1 MELARGNLFI
11 QLVFEKP
18 CSFHK
23 SFYFC
28 FNVILLQHLPNII
41 YNVIDLK
48 RMSHNHNTNQVSLSR
63 LIFTIILNLII
74 TAAQIVGG
82 IISGSLALISD
93 AIHNLSDS
101 VSLILA
107 WLAQVLSNKPSTLKS
122 TFGYKRA
129 EILAAFINSI
139 ALIAISAYLIFE
151 AVDRLLHPQPVDAK
165 WMFWLGLLGLLANG
179 ISVIILER
187 EKNKNINIKAAYL
200 HLLGDALTSLA
211 VIVGAVL
218 IWFFNIVWVDAV
230 VTILIGVY
238 LLMHT
243 WKLLKE
249 SVTILMQMT
258 PAEINIPEIEN
269 TLSKIDGLKN
279 VHHIHVWNLTD
290 KLLHFE
296 CHLNLENDLPV
307 SETNVMCDKVRK
319 ILHDEFDIEHV
330 TIQFE
335 YGGEDKTGCEC

>member
-1 MELARGNLFI
+1 MA
-11 QLVFEKP
+11 
-18 CSFHK
+18 
-23 SFYFC
+23 
-28 FNVILLQHLPNII
+28 
-41 YNVIDLK
+41 
-48 RMSHNHNTNQVSLSR
+48 HNHDTNQVSLPK
-63 LIFTIILNLII
+63 LIFTIFLNLII

-101 VSLILA
+101 VSVILA
-107 WLAQVLSNKPSTLKS
+107 WFAQVLSRKPTTLKS

-139 ALIAISAYLIFE
+139 ALIVISIYLIYE
-151 AVDRLLHPQPVDAK
+151 AINRLLHPEPVDPK
-165 WMFWLGLLGLLANG
+165 WMFWLGLLGLVANG
-179 ISVIILER
+179 ISVLILER

-218 IWFFNIVWVDAV
+218 IWLYNIIWVDAL
-230 VTILIGVY
+230 VTILIGIY
-238 LLMHT
+238 LLVHT

-249 SVTILMQMT
+249 SVTILMQMA
-258 PAEINIPEIEN
+258 PADIDIQQIKTRLLQIEV
-269 TLSKIDGLKN
+269 LKN

-296 CHLNLENDLPV
+296 CHLNLENDLLV
-307 SETNVMCDKVRK
+307 SETGSICNQIRK
-319 ILHDEFDIEHV
+319 ILHDEFDVEHV
-330 TIQFE
+330 TLQFE
-335 YGGEDKTGCEC
+335 YGGKNEVGCEC

>member
-1 MELARGNLFI
+1 
-11 QLVFEKP
+11 
-18 CSFHK
+18 
-23 SFYFC
+23 
-28 FNVILLQHLPNII
+28 
-41 YNVIDLK
+41 
-48 RMSHNHNTNQVSLSR
+48 MSHNHDTNQVSLPK

-74 TAAQIVGG
+74 TTAQIVGG

-101 VSLILA
+101 VSVILA
-107 WLAQVLSNKPSTLKS
+107 WFAQVLSRKPSTLKS

-129 EILAAFINSI
+129 EILAAFINSV
-139 ALIAISAYLIFE
+139 ALIAISVYLIFE
-151 AVDRLLHPQPVDAK
+151 AVNRLLHPKPVDPK
-165 WMFWLGLLGLLANG
+165 WMFWLGLLGLVANG
-179 ISVIILER
+179 ISVLILER

-218 IWFFNIVWVDAV
+218 IWLYNIIWVDAI
-230 VTILIGVY
+230 VTVLIGIY
-238 LLMHT
+238 LLVHT

-258 PAEINIPEIEN
+258 PADIQITEIEMC
-269 TLSKIDGLKN
+269 LKKIDEVKN
-279 VHHIHVWNLTD
+279 VHHIHIWNLTD

-296 CHLNLENDLPV
+296 CHLNLEKDLQI
-307 SETNVMCDKVRK
+307 SETNKISEKVRK
-319 ILHDEFDIEHV
+319 VLHDEFDIEHV

-335 YGGEDKTGCEC
+335 FGGKNNESCEC

>member
-1 MELARGNLFI
+1 
-11 QLVFEKP
+11 
-18 CSFHK
+18 
-23 SFYFC
+23 
-28 FNVILLQHLPNII
+28 
-41 YNVIDLK
+41 
-48 RMSHNHNTNQVSLSR
+48 MSHNHDTNQVSLPK

-74 TAAQIVGG
+74 TTAQIVGG

-101 VSLILA
+101 VSVILA
-107 WLAQVLSNKPSTLKS
+107 WFAQVLSRKPSTLKS

-129 EILAAFINSI
+129 EILAAFINSV
-139 ALIAISAYLIFE
+139 ALIAISVYLIFE
-151 AVDRLLHPQPVDAK
+151 AVNRLLHPKPVDPK
-165 WMFWLGLLGLLANG
+165 WMFWLGLLGLVANG
-179 ISVIILER
+179 ISVLILER

-218 IWFFNIVWVDAV
+218 IWLYNIIWIDAI
-230 VTILIGVY
+230 VTVLIGIY
-238 LLMHT
+238 LLVHT

-258 PAEINIPEIEN
+258 PADIQITEIEMC
-269 TLSKIDGLKN
+269 LKKIDEVKN
-279 VHHIHVWNLTD
+279 VHHIHIWNLTD

-296 CHLNLENDLPV
+296 CHLNLEKDLQI
-307 SETNVMCDKVRK
+307 SETNQISEKVRK
-319 ILHDEFDIEHV
+319 ILHNEFDIEHV

-335 YGGEDKTGCEC
+335 FGGKNNEGCEC

>member
-1 MELARGNLFI
+1 M
-11 QLVFEKP
+11 
-18 CSFHK
+18 
-23 SFYFC
+23 
-28 FNVILLQHLPNII
+28 
-41 YNVIDLK
+41 
-48 RMSHNHNTNQVSLSR
+48 
-63 LIFTIILNLII
+63 IFTIVLNLTI
-74 TAAQIVGG
+74 TVAQIVGG

-101 VSLILA
+101 VSIILA
-107 WLAQVLSNKPSTLKS
+107 WFAQVLSSKPSTLKS

-129 EILAAFINSI
+129 EILAAFINSV
-139 ALIAISAYLIFE
+139 ALIIISVYLIYE
-151 AVDRLLHPQPVDAK
+151 AVNRILYPKTVDAK
-165 WMFWLGLLGLLANG
+165 WMFWLGLLGLVANG
-179 ISVIILER
+179 ISVLILER

-218 IWFFNIVWVDAV
+218 IWFFNIISVDAV

-249 SVTILMQMT
+249 SVTILMQMA
-258 PAEINIPEIEN
+258 PADIQITEIEMR
-269 TLSKIDGLKN
+269 LRQIDEVKN
-279 VHHIHVWNLTD
+279 IHHIHVWNLTD

-296 CHLNLENDLPV
+296 CHLELEKDLQI
-307 SETNVMCDKVRK
+307 SETNNISEKVRK
-319 ILHDEFDIEHV
+319 ILYDEFDIEHV

-335 YGGEDKTGCEC
+335 FGGKDKLGCEC

>member
-1 MELARGNLFI
+1 
-11 QLVFEKP
+11 
-18 CSFHK
+18 
-23 SFYFC
+23 
-28 FNVILLQHLPNII
+28 
-41 YNVIDLK
+41 
-48 RMSHNHNTNQVSLSR
+48 MSHNHDTNQVSQPK
-63 LIFTIILNLII
+63 LIFTIVLNLII

-101 VSLILA
+101 VSVILA
-107 WLAQVLSNKPSTLKS
+107 WVAQFLSRKPSTLKS

-129 EILAAFINSI
+129 EILAAFINSVV
-139 ALIAISAYLIFE
+139 LISISVYLIFE
-151 AVDRLLHPQPVDAK
+151 AVERLLHPQPVDAL
-165 WMFWLGLLGLLANG
+165 WMFWLGLLGLVANG
-179 ISVIILER
+179 LSVFVLEG

-211 VIVGAVL
+211 VIVGAAL
-218 IWFFNIVWVDAV
+218 IWMLQVVWVDAV
-230 VTILIGVY
+230 VTVIIGIY
-238 LLMHT
+238 LLANSF
-243 WKLLKE
+243 KILKE

-258 PAEINIPEIEN
+258 PAEIDITEIE
-269 TLSKIDGLKN
+269 TRLIQIEGLQN

-296 CHLNLENDLPV
+296 CHLNLEHDLQV
-307 SETNVMCDKVRK
+307 SETSEIFEKVKK

-335 YGGEDKTGCEC
+335 FGGDEKLGCEC